1 MRPSDAAFA
10 ALCEAE
16 PDVLDRDELAALTRE
31 IARFK
36 SWCDSIQV
44 RVTRR
49 QRALASEGRAEL
61 PSDLLA
67 REGRQSGRDART
79 ADDRERVCTAMPGF
93 EDAMA
98 SGSVSAGHVDALA
111 SVTRNL
117 DPTVQAEVTAL
128 AGDLVSDAE
137 KFGVDQFER
146 NCRDLVR
153 NLNAL
158 HANASAVAELEKQRA
173 ASKIKRWTDRETGM
187 RQTLISLDPVRDKA
201 FWSAVT
207 SKRAKLR
214 QKPEYAKLPW
224 DQLEV
229 EALIA
234 AIGGGGDRVPMI
246 HVLIDETTLATGT
259 VHERTVCETDDGT
272 PLPVETVRNLCCDAD
287 IVPIIID
294 GKGQALAVGRT
305 QRVATPAQRAAL
317 RAMHR
322 TCGGANCTVP
332 FDDCYIHHI
341 VPWTKGGFTDL
352 VNLVPLCSHEHRL
365 VHEGGWKITMTAD
378 RVITWIRPDGTVYAT
393 FSSIDRAPNGVKP
406 IRAA

>member
-1 MRPSDAAFA
+1 MRPSGADFA
-10 ALCEAE
+10 ALREAD
-16 PDVLDRDELAALTRE
+16 PDVMDRDELAALTRDV
-31 IARFK
+31 ASHK
-36 SWCDSIQV
+36 AWCDSILV
-44 RVTRR
+44 RITRR
-49 QRALASEGRAEL
+49 QRALAAEGRAEL

-79 ADDRERVCTAMPGF
+79 ATDRERVCTAMPVF
-93 EDAMA
+93 EDALA
-98 SGSVSAGHVDALA
+98 SGSLSAGHVDALA

-117 DPTVQAEVTAL
+117 DPAVQSELVSI
-128 AGDLVSDAE
+128 AGDLVADAE
-137 KFGVDQFER
+137 TFGVDQFER

-153 NLNAL
+153 NLTAT
-158 HANASAVAELEKQRA
+158 HAGASATDELEKQRA

-187 RQTLISLDPVRDKA
+187 RHTMISLDPVRDKS
-201 FWSAVT
+201 FWTAVT
-207 SKRAKLR
+207 SKRTKLR

-246 HVLIDETTLATGT
+246 FVLIDETTLATGK

-272 PLPVETVRNLCCDAD
+272 PLPVETVRNMCCNAD

-317 RAMHR
+317 SAMHR
-322 TCGGANCTVP
+322 TCVRSNCTVS
-332 FDDCYIHHI
+332 FEDCYIHHI
-341 VPWTKGGFTDL
+341 VPWAEGGVTDL
-352 VNLVPLCSHEHRL
+352 DNLLPLCTQDHHL
-365 VHEGGWKITMTAD
+365 VHEGGRKITMTAD
-378 RVITWIRPDGTVYAT
+378 RVVTWTRPDGTVYDT
-393 FSSIDRAPNGVKP
+393 VSSIDRAPYGVKP

>member
-1 MRPSDAAFA
+1 MRPSDVAFA
-10 ALCEAE
+10 ALCEAD
-16 PDVLDRDELAALTRE
+16 PDVMDRDELAALTRDV
-31 IARFK
+31 AGFK
-36 SWCDSIQV
+36 SWCDSILV

-49 QRALASEGRAEL
+49 QRALAAEGRAEL

-67 REGRQSGRDART
+67 REGRQSGRDARS

-93 EDAMA
+93 EDALS

-117 DPTVQAEVTAL
+117 DPAVQAEVAAL
-128 AGDLVSDAE
+128 AGDLVADAE

-153 NLNAL
+153 NLNAV
-158 HANASAVAELEKQRA
+158 HASTSADAELEKQRA

-187 RQTLISLDPVRDKA
+187 RHTLISLDPVRDKA
-201 FWSAVT
+201 FWGAVT
-207 SKRAKLR
+207 SRRSKLR
-214 QKPEYAKLPW
+214 QKPEFAKVPW

-229 EALIA
+229 ESLIA

-246 HVLIDETTLATGT
+246 FVLIDETTLATGK

-272 PLPVETVRNLCCDAD
+272 PLPVETVRNLCCNAD
-287 IVPIIID
+287 IVPIIVD

-317 RAMHR
+317 GAMHR
-322 TCGGANCTVP
+322 TCVGSNCTVS
-332 FDDCYIHHI
+332 FEDCYMHHI
-341 VPWTKGGFTDL
+341 VPWTEGGFTDL
-352 VNLVPLCSHEHRL
+352 DNLVPLCSREHHL
-365 VHEGGWKITMTAD
+365 VHEGRWKITMTAD
-378 RVITWIRPDGTVYAT
+378 RVVTWIRPDGTIYAT
-393 FSSIDRAPNGVKP
+393 VSSIDRAPNGVKP

>member
-1 MRPSDAAFA
+1 MRPSDVAFA
-10 ALCEAE
+10 ALCEAD
-16 PDVLDRDELAALTRE
+16 PDVMDRDELAALTRDV
-31 IARFK
+31 ASLK
-36 SWCDSIQV
+36 AWCDSILV

-49 QRALASEGRAEL
+49 QRALAAEGRAEL
-61 PSDLLA
+61 PADLLA

-79 ADDRERVCTAMPGF
+79 ATDRERVCTAMPGF
-93 EDAMA
+93 EDALA

-117 DPTVQAEVTAL
+117 EPSVQSEFVAIAS
-128 AGDLVSDAE
+128 DLVADAE
-137 KFGVDQFER
+137 QFGVDQFER

-153 NLNAL
+153 NLTAL
-158 HANASAVAELEKQRA
+158 HSDRSATDELEKQRA
-173 ASKIKRWTDRETGM
+173 ASKIKRWTDRETGRRHTM
-187 RQTLISLDPVRDKA
+187 ISLDPVRDKA
-201 FWSAVT
+201 FWNAVT
-207 SKRAKLR
+207 SRRTKLR

-224 DQLEV
+224 EQLEV

-234 AIGGGGDRVPMI
+234 AIGGGADRVPMI
-246 HVLIDETTLATGT
+246 FVLVDETTLATGK

-272 PLPVETVRNLCCDAD
+272 LLLVETVGNLCCNAD

-322 TCGGANCTVP
+322 TCGRPGCTVP
-332 FDDCYIHHI
+332 FEDCYIHHI
-341 VPWTKGGFTDL
+341 VPWSEGGVTDL
-352 VNLVPLCSHEHRL
+352 INLFPLCNQDHGL
-365 VHEGGWKITMTAD
+365 VHEGGWKITMTGD
-378 RVITWIRPDGTVYAT
+378 RVVTWTRPDGTVYET
-393 FSSIDRAPNGVKP
+393 VSSIDRAPHGVKP

>member
-1 MRPSDAAFA
+1 
-10 ALCEAE
+10 
-16 PDVLDRDELAALTRE
+16 
-31 IARFK
+31 
-36 SWCDSIQV
+36 
-44 RVTRR
+44 
-49 QRALASEGRAEL
+49 
-61 PSDLLA
+61 
-67 REGRQSGRDART
+67 
-79 ADDRERVCTAMPGF
+79 
-93 EDAMA
+93 
-98 SGSVSAGHVDALA
+98 
-111 SVTRNL
+111 VTRNL
-117 DPTVQAEVTAL
+117 DSSVQAELAAL
-128 AGDLVSDAE
+128 AGDLVADAE

-158 HANASAVAELEKQRA
+158 HADASAVAELEKQRA

-187 RQTLISLDPVRDKA
+187 RHTLISLDPVRDKA
-201 FWSAVT
+201 FWGAVT
-207 SKRAKLR
+207 SKRSKLR
-214 QKPEYAKLPW
+214 QKPEFAKVPW

-246 HVLIDETTLATGT
+246 FVLIDETTLATGK
-259 VHERTVCETDDGT
+259 VHDRTVCETDDGT
-272 PLPVETVRNLCCDAD
+272 PLPVETVRNLCCNAD

-322 TCGGANCTVP
+322 TCGGSNCTVP

-341 VPWTKGGFTDL
+341 VPWTEGGVTDL

-393 FSSIDRAPNGVKP
+393 VSSIDRAPNGVKP

>member
-1 MRPSDAAFA
+1 MRPSDAAYA
-10 ALCEAE
+10 ALGEAD
-16 PDVLDRDELAALTRE
+16 PDVMDRDELAALTRD
-31 IARFK
+31 IARVRA
-36 SWCDSIQV
+36 WCDSVQV

-49 QRALASEGRAEL
+49 QRALAAEGRAEL

-79 ADDRERVCTAMPGF
+79 ADDRERVCTAIPGF

-98 SGSVSAGHVDALA
+98 SGTVSAGHVDALA

-117 DPTVQAEVTAL
+117 DPTVQAEVSAL
-128 AGDLVSDAE
+128 AGDLVADAE

-153 NLNAL
+153 NLNAV
-158 HANASAVAELEKQRA
+158 HAGASAVAELEKQRA

-201 FWSAVT
+201 FWNAVT
-207 SKRAKLR
+207 SKRGKLR
-214 QKPEYAKLPW
+214 QKPENAKLPW
-224 DQLEV
+224 NQLEV
-229 EALIA
+229 QALIA

-246 HVLIDETTLATGT
+246 HVLIDETTLATGM
-259 VHERTVCETDDGT
+259 VHERTVCETDDGA
-272 PLPVETVRNLCCDAD
+272 PLPVETVRNLCCDAH

-305 QRVATPAQRAAL
+305 QRVATLAQRAAL
-317 RAMHR
+317 GAMHR
-322 TCGGANCTVP
+322 TCVGSNCTVS
-332 FDDCYIHHI
+332 FDDCYVHHI

-352 VNLVPLCSHEHRL
+352 DNLLPLCDRDHHL

-378 RVITWIRPDGTVYAT
+378 RVVTWTRPDGTVYAT
-393 FSSIDRAPNGVKP
+393 VASIDRAPHGVKP
-406 IRAA
+406 VRAA